1 MSNFLNLVK
10 NEANKMKK
18 KKSNPFLPITNQ
30 NIFTYEVEVP
40 TSTNISNLLPF

>member
-18 KKSNPFLPITNQ
+18 KIKSV
-30 NIFTYEVEVP
+30 FTDYK
-40 TSTNISNLLPF
+40 SKYIYL

>member
-18 KKSNPFLPITNQ
+18 KKIKSV
-30 NIFTYEVEVP
+30 FTDYK
-40 TSTNISNLLPF
+40 SKYIYL

>member
-18 KKSNPFLPITNQ
+18 KNQIRFYRLQIKIYLPMK
-30 NIFTYEVEVP
+30 
-40 TSTNISNLLPF
+40 